1 MPGPRV
7 GDGGGVHPGWWKGLE
22 LKERRTASPR
32 MCTALHSLP
41 RLVPAVVIAHTG
53 FLYPTPILRM
63 GKLRSAQGTDRYA
76 SYQEASAEDDTVFLL
91 QPPGAGA
98 SCIRDGAPAGC
109 GVWVFPP
116 HLPPHPTRA
125 QAFCS
130 CPWVAPSALLAP
142 ACNWKPSSLGTFPG
156 ELGSAY

>member
-1 MPGPRV
+1 MGEESIL
-7 GDGGGVHPGWWKGLE
+7 GGGEKGLE

-76 SYQEASAEDDTVFLL
+76 SYQEASVEDDTVFLL

-109 GVWVFPP
+109 GVWGFPP
-116 HLPPHPTRA
+116 TPTPTPYQGPGLLFLPLG
-125 QAFCS
+125 
-130 CPWVAPSALLAP
+130 CPVCPPS
-142 ACNWKPSSLGTFPG
+142 PSL
-156 ELGSAY
+156 